1 MEVNPIEK
9 MADKLMSSE
18 NIEKLQLPEANN
30 KTGLSQVDL
39 GAKMVTHDLKVSYG
53 KKAALLGVSLGI
65 RENEVTSLI
74 GPSGCGKS
82 TYIRCLNRM
91 NDTIDGCRVE
101 GSVLLDGNDI
111 YDVKRDVVQLRTKV
125 GMVFQKPNPFP
136 KSIYENVAYGPRIH
150 GMAKHKD
157 ELDGIVMGSLERAGI
172 LDEVRDR
179 LDSPGTSLSG
189 GQQQRLCIA
198 RAIAVRPDVILM
210 DEPCSALD
218 PIATGRIEELITEL
232 KAQYTIV
239 IVTHSMQQARRLSD
253 KTAYFHLGSI
263 VEHGPTEEIFENP
276 LDDRTADYVLGRIG

>member
-101 GSVLLDGNDI
+101 GTVLLDGNDI
-111 YDVKRDVVQLRTKV
+111 YDVTKDVVQLRTKV
-125 GMVFQKPNPFP
+125 GMVFQKPNPYP
-136 KSIYENVAYGPRIH
+136 ISNYENVAYGPRIH

>member
-1 MEVNPIEK
+1 M
-9 MADKLMSSE
+9 
-18 NIEKLQLPEANN
+18 
-30 KTGLSQVDL
+30 
-39 GAKMVTHDLKVSYG
+39 
-53 KKAALLGVSLGI
+53 
-65 RENEVTSLI
+65 
-74 GPSGCGKS
+74 
-82 TYIRCLNRM
+82 
-91 NDTIDGCRVE
+91 E

-111 YDVKRDVVQLRTKV
+111 YDVNRDVVQLRTKV

-157 ELDGIVMGSLERAGI
+157 ELDGIVMGSLERTGI

-239 IVTHSMQQARRLSD
+239 IVTHAMQQARRLSN
-253 KTAYFHLGSI
+253 KTAYFH
-263 VEHGPTEEIFENP
+263 P
-276 LDDRTADYVLGRIG
+276 

>member
-39 GAKMVTHDLKVSYG
+39 GAKMVTHDLRVSYG

-263 VEHGPTEEIFENP
+263 VEHGPTKEIFENP

>member
-53 KKAALLGVSLGI
+53 KKGALLGVSLGI

-101 GSVLLDGNDI
+101 GTVLLDGNDI
-111 YDVKRDVVQLRTKV
+111 YDVTKDVVQLRTKV

>member
-1 MEVNPIEK
+1 
-9 MADKLMSSE
+9 
-18 NIEKLQLPEANN
+18 
-30 KTGLSQVDL
+30 
-39 GAKMVTHDLKVSYG
+39 MVTHDLRVSYG

-263 VEHGPTEEIFENP
+263 VEHGPTKEIFENP